1 MGISPLG
8 DNLTA
13 GSDVRSGQE
22 VRSNEVD
29 RTQTARLERSERGR
43 ESGDDRDTVSLS
55 FLGAE
60 LARSL
65 ATEAPEEVGRIN
77 ELQQAVN
84 NGTLRASSEEI
95 AARVIE
101 EALGGTQI
109 EKRSPP
115 APS

>member
-13 GSDVRSGQE
+13 GGDVRSGQE

-29 RTQTARLERSERGR
+29 RTQAVRLERSERSR

-65 ATEAPEEVGRIN
+65 ATEAPEETARIN
-77 ELQQAVN
+77 ELQQTVN
-84 NGTLRASSEEI
+84 NGTLRVSSEET

-101 EALGGTQI
+101 EALSGTQI